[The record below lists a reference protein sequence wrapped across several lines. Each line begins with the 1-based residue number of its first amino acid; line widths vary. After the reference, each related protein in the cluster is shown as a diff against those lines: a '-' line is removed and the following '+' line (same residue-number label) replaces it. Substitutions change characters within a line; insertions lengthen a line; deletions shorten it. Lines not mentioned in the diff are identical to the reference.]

1 MSKKKQPIT
10 GPEFSRPFELSHLDD
25 GEERIESVSATP
37 EECAALARRFNLEAV
52 ERIEGRVRLSRRGTQ
67 ILAEADVVADAVQTC
82 VVSLDPVPAHLTF
95 KIAQFYDPDVRESG
109 EFDELLDVE
118 DDDPPEPLVDDTVDV
133 GELIAERFG
142 LELDPYPRKPG
153 ATVDPRYLAPEETGD
168 DDEAKP
174 HPFAALKRL
183 KQ

>member
-1 MSKKKQPIT
+1 MSKKKSPPA
-10 GPEFSRPFELSHLDD
+10 GPEFSRPIELSHLDD
-25 GEERIESVSATP
+25 GEERTESVSATA
-37 EECAALARRFNLEAV
+37 EECAALARRFGLEAV
-52 ERIEGRVRLSRRGTQ
+52 ERIEAKVRLVRRGTQ
-67 ILAEADVVADAVQTC
+67 ILAQAEVVADAVQTC
-82 VVSLDPVPAHLTF
+82 VVSLDPVPAHLNF
-95 KIAQFYDPDVRESG
+95 SIEQFYDPDVRESG
-109 EFDELLDVE
+109 EFDELLDVD

-153 ATVDPRYLAPEETGD
+153 ATVDPRYLAPEQ
-168 DDEAKP
+168 DEDSEADRP

>member
-1 MSKKKQPIT
+1 MTKKKSPAA
-10 GPEFSRPFELSHLDD
+10 GSEFSRPIELSHLDD

-37 EECAALARRFNLEAV
+37 EECAALASRFNLEAV
-52 ERIEGRVRLSRRGTQ
+52 ERIEAKVRLTRRGTQ
-67 ILAEADVVADAVQTC
+67 ILAQAEVVSDAVQTC
-82 VVSLDPVPAHLTF
+82 VVSLEPVPAHLTF
-95 KIAQFYDPDVRESG
+95 SIAQFYDPDVRESG
-109 EFDELLDVE
+109 EFDDLLDVE
-118 DDDPPEPLVDDTVDV
+118 DDDPPEPLIDDTVDV

-153 ATVDPRYLAPEETGD
+153 AKVDPRYLAPEETEDAG
-168 DDEAKP
+168 EGKP